1 MKTSLLAKN
10 QAADRDRDRKYR
22 EELQA
27 QVINDRKRRE
37 ESRNKEQSNRYST
50 LRSFDLLRI
59 K

>member
-27 QVINDRKRRE
+27 KVRDDRKRRE